1 MALPLVYF
9 AAVALVALIVANAIA
24 LPAGKLTRFLAFF
37 AVGRTLTA
45 APLTF
50 SPLILNLYTA
60 FYVQAYASD
69 KNPICHTPSIL
80 SAKVHF
86 SSYILLFFHRAF

>member
-1 MALPLVYF
+1 MALPLAGF

-60 FYVQAYASD
+60 FATTMGTEYLALAATVVATN
-69 KNPICHTPSIL
+69 K
-80 SAKVHF
+80 
-86 SSYILLFFHRAF
+86 FFA